1 MSMPKDEIQ
10 TEMVSAWKTYVEA
23 LEKSLD
29 MLDKDITE
37 AHDMASVC
45 TS

>member
-37 AHDMASVC
+37 ARDMARV
-45 TS
+45 